1 MVKIAFTNQKGGVA
15 KTTSAYSIAVALA
28 KKGKRVLC
36 IDADPQENMAIAAG
50 IELNK
55 VDPEI
60 LGPEFMRGLVKMI
73 ADIDIVE
80 EDLDEID
87 LRKYKKGVRESLAYV
102 RDNME
107 DLVEQQNIEY
117 ERRKQGLFPGDYPT
131 LDHVLRGEARAK
143 DAIIPVGEDGL
154 SISMVVSGVNLVGA
168 EVHLADA
175 RHKQPALVLAN
186 AFAGVEK
193 DYDYCI
199 IDCSPAIGRLL
210 DNILAYADYAIIPI
224 EPALYATFGIYKL
237 YQSIFAIREVN
248 PKLRVLGWLLT
259 KVKKNTS
266 NTATWVKNIMERATF
281 LNATV
286 FENVI
291 SQRVAIE
298 EAQTATMDIY
308 SYAER
313 GRRANKNAKDAAQE
327 YLDVTEEML
336 KLIKQS
342 KKEA

>member
-28 KKGKRVLC
+28 DKGKKVLC
-36 IDADPQENMAIAAG
+36 VDADPQENMAIAAG
-50 IELNK
+50 IELNR

-60 LGPEFMRGLVKMI
+60 LGPDFMRGLVKMI

-87 LRKYKKGVRESLAYV
+87 LKRYKKSVRESLQYV

-107 DLVEQQNIEY
+107 SLVEQQNIEY
-117 ERRKQGLFPGDYPT
+117 QRRKQGLFPGEYPT
-131 LDHVLRGEARAK
+131 LDHVLKGEARIK
-143 DAIIPVGEDGL
+143 DAIIPVRKNL
-154 SISMVVSGVNLVGA
+154 SMVVSGVNLVGA

-186 AFAGVEK
+186 AFKSVEN

-199 IDCSPAIGRLL
+199 VDCSPAIGRLL
-210 DNILAYADYAIIPI
+210 DNILAYVDYCVIPI

-248 PKLRVLGWLLT
+248 PKLKVLGWLLT

-266 NTATWVKNIMERATF
+266 NTATWVKNILDRATF

-291 SQRVAIE
+291 TQRVAVE
-298 EAQTATMDIY
+298 EAQTATTDIFTY
-308 SYAER
+308 SKM
-313 GRRANKNAKDAAQE
+313 GRVNRNAKDAAQE